1 MLPKLVGD
9 ILATEYSKLRRSTLR
24 LALII
29 SLLGLAVIVIIIGMI
44 FILFGLYV
52 SLAETMKPWEAAVIV
67 GGGVV
72 FVASILILIIV
83 RQGRVAPNI
92 GSPVS
97 EIGSP
102 VSEQSNLGSLAAASV
117 KDLTSK
123 QSEKIADLAENT
135 EESVEKYIRKR
146 PLTTALIAFGGGFVV
161 SMLLR
166 NNKHKR

>member
-9 ILATEYSKLRRSTLR
+9 ILATEYAKLRRGTLR

-29 SLLGLAVIVIIIGMI
+29 SLLGLAVMVVMIGMI

-102 VSEQSNLGSLAAASV
+102 VSEQSNPRSLAASV
-117 KDLTSK
+117 KDLTNK

-135 EESVEKYIRKR
+135 GESVEKYIRKR

>member
-9 ILATEYSKLRRSTLR
+9 ILATEYAKLRRGTLR

-29 SLLGLAVIVIIIGMI
+29 SLLGLAVIVVMIGMI

-67 GGGVV
+67 GGGVI

-97 EIGSP
+97 E
-102 VSEQSNLGSLAAASV
+102 QSNPGSLAASV

-135 EESVEKYIRKR
+135 GESVEKYIRKR

>member
-9 ILATEYSKLRRSTLR
+9 ILATEYAKLRRGTLR

-29 SLLGLAVIVIIIGMI
+29 SLLGLAVIIVMIGMI

-97 EIGSP
+97 E
-102 VSEQSNLGSLAAASV
+102 QSTPGSLAAASV
-117 KDLTSK
+117 KELTSK

-135 EESVEKYIRKR
+135 GESVEKYIRKR

>member
-1 MLPKLVGD
+1 M
-9 ILATEYSKLRRSTLR
+9 
-24 LALII
+24 
-29 SLLGLAVIVIIIGMI
+29 
-44 FILFGLYV
+44 
-52 SLAETMKPWEAAVIV
+52 
-67 GGGVV
+67 
-72 FVASILILIIV
+72 IIV

-97 EIGSP
+97 E
-102 VSEQSNLGSLAAASV
+102 QSNPGSLAASV

-135 EESVEKYIRKR
+135 GESVEKYIRKR

>member
-9 ILATEYSKLRRSTLR
+9 ILATEYAKLRRGTLR

-29 SLLGLAVIVIIIGMI
+29 SLLGLAVIVVMIGMI

-52 SLAETMKPWEAAVIV
+52 SLAETMKPWEAAVTV

-72 FVASILILIIV
+72 FVASILILIII

-97 EIGSP
+97 E
-102 VSEQSNLGSLAAASV
+102 QSNPESLAASV
-117 KDLTSK
+117 KELTSK

>member
-97 EIGSP
+97 E
-102 VSEQSNLGSLAAASV
+102 QSNLGSLAAASV

>member
-9 ILATEYSKLRRSTLR
+9 ILATEYAKLRRSTLR

-29 SLLGLAVIVIIIGMI
+29 SLLGLAVIVVMIGMI

-97 EIGSP
+97 E
-102 VSEQSNLGSLAAASV
+102 QSNPGSLAASV

-135 EESVEKYIRKR
+135 GESVEKYIRKR

>member
-9 ILATEYSKLRRSTLR
+9 ILATEYAKLRRGTLR

-29 SLLGLAVIVIIIGMI
+29 SLLGLAVIIVMIGMI

-97 EIGSP
+97 E
-102 VSEQSNLGSLAAASV
+102 QSNPGSLAASV
-117 KDLTSK
+117 KELTSK

>member
-9 ILATEYSKLRRSTLR
+9 ILATEYAKLRRGTLR

-29 SLLGLAVIVIIIGMI
+29 SLLGLAVIIVMIGMI

-83 RQGRVAPNI
+83 RQGRIAPNI

-97 EIGSP
+97 E
-102 VSEQSNLGSLAAASV
+102 QSNPGSLAASV
-117 KDLTSK
+117 KELTSK

>member
-9 ILATEYSKLRRSTLR
+9 ILATEYAKLRRGTLR

-29 SLLGLAVIVIIIGMI
+29 SLLGLAVIVVMIGMI

-97 EIGSP
+97 E
-102 VSEQSNLGSLAAASV
+102 QSNPGSLAASV

-135 EESVEKYIRKR
+135 GESVEKYIRKR